1 MAVIEET
8 KKGDWAV
15 WERNARYV
23 ARFPTKAEAE
33 EFRRANYAPA
43 PASVQPRPR
52 LNKTEAHAFAQW
64 EARPEQVLP
73 GLGVATVGLV
83 KKGYLT
89 VDPCDGGYLVRV
101 K

>member
-8 KKGDWAV
+8 KKGDWAI

-33 EFRRANYAPA
+33 AYRAKHYYPSAVA
-43 PASVQPRPR
+43 AYVQPQPR
-52 LNKTEAHAFAQW
+52 LNKLEAHAFAQW
-64 EARPEQVLP
+64 TGEKVLP
-73 GLGVATVGLV
+73 GLGVATEGLI

-89 VDPCDGGYLVRV
+89 AEPCEGGYLVRPA
-101 K
+101 